1 MGWLVRFITSSIG
14 KKQFMAVTGFCFM
27 GFLVAHLAGN
37 LSILYGPESLTA
49 YADKLHS
56 LGPVI
61 TLAELGLIALAL
73 IHVSTGLWLF
83 IGNLM
88 ARPER
93 YAVSKSAGGKTVSS
107 RTMPYTGLL
116 ILAFIVI
123 HLLNFLFADMTK
135 TTLGEIVYD
144 YFKSPGGVVF
154 YLGAMIIVGF
164 HIRHGFWSA
173 FQTVGANHPKYMPL
187 IETGSIIFAVIL
199 AAGFGALP
207 VFVLVAG

>member
-1 MGWLVRFITSSIG
+1 MDWLVGFITSSIG

-61 TLAELGLIALAL
+61 TVAELGLIALAL

-83 IGNLM
+83 IGNLR
-88 ARPER
+88 ARPDR
-93 YAVSKSAGGKTVSS
+93 YAVSRSAGGKTVSS

-123 HLLNFLFADMTK
+123 HLLNFLFADMTGA
-135 TTLGEIVYD
+135 TLGEIVYD

-164 HIRHGFWSA
+164 HVRHGFWSA

-199 AAGFGALP
+199 AAGFSSLP
-207 VFVLVAG
+207 VFVLVMG